1 MLINM
6 KTILLHNPAKQDNV
20 EAMADALVESMRFAD
35 PTVDYPD
42 ISKAKAD
49 DGVPAEW
56 FHKAYAGITGTSELT
71 AILQYTQQRMI
82 FDQIG
87 ETFLGIALTEM
98 KHYDRLGDFID
109 HIGGSVSRP
118 VFSAAKVDITTES
131 AAEAVQINIRAE
143 QDTIAEYEKLI
154 QRIQANNPTPTVT
167 STLAIQLI
175 NKIIADE
182 RVHVRLLSG
191 LAMMIDETL

>member
-1 MLINM
+1 M

-20 EAMADALVESMRFAD
+20 EAMADALVESMRYANSS
-35 PTVDYPD
+35 VDYPD
-42 ISKAKAD
+42 VSKAKPD

-56 FHKAYAGITGTSELT
+56 FYKAYVGTAPTSELT

-98 KHYDRLGDFID
+98 KHYDRLGDFINR
-109 HIGGSVSRP
+109 IGGNVSRP
-118 VFSAAKVDITTES
+118 AFSAAKVDITTKS

-143 QDTIAEYEKLI
+143 QDTITEYEKLI

-167 STLAIQLI
+167 SALAIQLI
-175 NKIIADE
+175 NKIVADE
-182 RVHVRLLSG
+182 RVHVRLLAE
-191 LAMMIDETL
+191 LAQSLGEEDTTL

>member
-1 MLINM
+1 M

-20 EAMADALVESMRFAD
+20 EAMVDALVESMRYANSA
-35 PTVDYPD
+35 VDYPD
-42 ISKAKAD
+42 VSKAKPD

-56 FHKAYAGITGTSELT
+56 FYKAYAGTAPTSELT

-82 FDQIG
+82 FDEIG

-98 KHYDRLGDFID
+98 KHYDRLGDFINR
-109 HIGGSVSRP
+109 IGGNVSRP
-118 VFSAAKVDITTES
+118 AFSAAKVDITTKS
-131 AAEAVQINIRAE
+131 AAEAVQINIHAE

-167 STLAIQLI
+167 SALAIQLI
-175 NKIIADE
+175 NKIVADE
-182 RVHVRLLSG
+182 HVHVRLLAE
-191 LAMMIDETL
+191 LAQSLGEEDTTL

>member
-1 MLINM
+1 M

-20 EAMADALVESMRFAD
+20 EAMADALVESMRYANSS
-35 PTVDYPD
+35 VDYPD
-42 ISKAKAD
+42 VSKAKPD

-56 FHKAYAGITGTSELT
+56 FYKAYVGTAPTSELT

-82 FDQIG
+82 FDEIG

-98 KHYDRLGDFID
+98 KHYDRLGDFINR
-109 HIGGSVSRP
+109 IGGNVSRP
-118 VFSAAKVDITTES
+118 AFSAAKVDITTKS

-167 STLAIQLI
+167 SALAIQLI
-175 NKIIADE
+175 NKIVADE
-182 RVHVRLLSG
+182 RVHVCLLAE
-191 LAMMIDETL
+191 LAQSLGEEDTTL

>member
-1 MLINM
+1 M

-20 EAMADALVESMRFAD
+20 EAMADALVESMRYANSA
-35 PTVDYPD
+35 VDYPD
-42 ISKAKAD
+42 ISKAKPD
-49 DGVPAEW
+49 DDVPAEW
-56 FHKAYAGITGTSELT
+56 FYKAYVGTAPTSELT

-98 KHYDRLGDFID
+98 KHYDRLGDFINR
-109 HIGGSVSRP
+109 IGGNVSRP
-118 VFSAAKVDITTES
+118 AFSAAKVDITTKS
-131 AAEAVQINIRAE
+131 AAEAVQINICAE

-167 STLAIQLI
+167 SALAIQLI
-175 NKIIADE
+175 NKIVADE
-182 RVHVRLLSG
+182 RVHVCLLAE
-191 LAMMIDETL
+191 LAQSLGEEDTTL

>member
-1 MLINM
+1 M

-20 EAMADALVESMRFAD
+20 EAMADALVESMRYANSA
-35 PTVDYPD
+35 VDYPD
-42 ISKAKAD
+42 VSKAKPD

-56 FHKAYAGITGTSELT
+56 FYKAYVGTAPTSELT

-98 KHYDRLGDFID
+98 KHYDRLGDFINR
-109 HIGGSVSRP
+109 IGGNVSRP
-118 VFSAAKVDITTES
+118 AFSAAKVDITTKS
-131 AAEAVQINIRAE
+131 AAEAVQINIHAE

-167 STLAIQLI
+167 SALAIQLI
-175 NKIIADE
+175 NKIVADE
-182 RVHVRLLSG
+182 HVHVFLLAE
-191 LAMMIDETL
+191 LAQSLGEEDTTL

>member
-1 MLINM
+1 M

-20 EAMADALVESMRFAD
+20 EAMADALVESMRYANSS
-35 PTVDYPD
+35 VDYPD
-42 ISKAKAD
+42 VSKAKPD

-56 FHKAYAGITGTSELT
+56 FYKAYVGTAPTSELT

-82 FDQIG
+82 FDEIG

-98 KHYDRLGDFID
+98 KHYDRLGDFINR
-109 HIGGSVSRP
+109 IGGNVSRP
-118 VFSAAKVDITTES
+118 AFSAAKVDITTKS

-154 QRIQANNPTPTVT
+154 QRIQANNLTPTVT
-167 STLAIQLI
+167 SALAIQLI
-175 NKIIADE
+175 NKIVADE
-182 RVHVRLLSG
+182 HVHVRLLAE
-191 LAMMIDETL
+191 LARSLGEEDTTL

>member
-1 MLINM
+1 M

-20 EAMADALVESMRFAD
+20 EAMADALVESMRYANSS
-35 PTVDYPD
+35 VDYPD
-42 ISKAKAD
+42 VSKAKPD

-56 FHKAYAGITGTSELT
+56 FYKAYVGTAPTSELT

-82 FDQIG
+82 FDEIG

-98 KHYDRLGDFID
+98 KHYDRLGDFINR
-109 HIGGSVSRP
+109 IGGNVSRP
-118 VFSAAKVDITTES
+118 AFSAAKVDITTKS

-167 STLAIQLI
+167 SALAIQLI
-175 NKIIADE
+175 NKIVADE
-182 RVHVRLLSG
+182 HVHVRLLAE
-191 LAMMIDETL
+191 LAHSLGEEDTTL

>member
-1 MLINM
+1 M

-20 EAMADALVESMRFAD
+20 EAMADALVESMRYANSA
-35 PTVDYPD
+35 VDYHD
-42 ISKAKAD
+42 VSKAKPD

-56 FHKAYAGITGTSELT
+56 FYKAYVGTAPTSELT

-82 FDQIG
+82 FDEIG

-98 KHYDRLGDFID
+98 KHYDRLGDFINR
-109 HIGGSVSRP
+109 IGGNVSRP
-118 VFSAAKVDITTES
+118 AFSAAKVDITTKS
-131 AAEAVQINIRAE
+131 AAEAVQINIHAE

-167 STLAIQLI
+167 SALAIQLI
-175 NKIIADE
+175 NKIVADE
-182 RVHVRLLSG
+182 HVHVRLLAE
-191 LAMMIDETL
+191 LAQSLGEEDTTL

>member
-1 MLINM
+1 M

-20 EAMADALVESMRFAD
+20 EAMADALVESMRYANSA
-35 PTVDYPD
+35 VDYPD
-42 ISKAKAD
+42 VSKAKPD

-56 FHKAYAGITGTSELT
+56 FYKAYVGTAPTSELT

-82 FDQIG
+82 FDEIG

-98 KHYDRLGDFID
+98 KHYDRLGDFINR
-109 HIGGSVSRP
+109 IGGNVSRP
-118 VFSAAKVDITTES
+118 AFSAAKVDITTKS

-167 STLAIQLI
+167 SALAIQLI
-175 NKIIADE
+175 NKIVADE
-182 RVHVRLLSG
+182 HVHVRLLAE
-191 LAMMIDETL
+191 LAQSLSEEDTTL

>member
-1 MLINM
+1 M

-20 EAMADALVESMRFAD
+20 EAMADALVESMRYANSA
-35 PTVDYPD
+35 VDYPD
-42 ISKAKAD
+42 VSKAKPD

-56 FHKAYAGITGTSELT
+56 FYKAYVGTAPTSELT

-98 KHYDRLGDFID
+98 KHYDRLGDFINR
-109 HIGGSVSRP
+109 IGGNVSRP
-118 VFSAAKVDITTES
+118 AFSAAKVDITTKS

-143 QDTIAEYEKLI
+143 QDTITEYEKLI

-167 STLAIQLI
+167 SALAIQLI
-175 NKIIADE
+175 NKIVADE
-182 RVHVRLLSG
+182 HVHVRLLAE
-191 LAMMIDETL
+191 LAQSLGEEDTTL

>member
-1 MLINM
+1 M

-20 EAMADALVESMRFAD
+20 EAMADALVESMRYANSS
-35 PTVDYPD
+35 VDYPD
-42 ISKAKAD
+42 VSKAKPD

-56 FHKAYAGITGTSELT
+56 FYKAYVGTAPTSELT
-71 AILQYTQQRMI
+71 AILQYTQQRML
-82 FDQIG
+82 FDEIG

-98 KHYDRLGDFID
+98 KHYDRLGDFINR
-109 HIGGSVSRP
+109 IGGSVSRP
-118 VFSAAKVDITTES
+118 AFSAAKVDITTKS

-167 STLAIQLI
+167 SALAIQLI
-175 NKIIADE
+175 NKIVADE
-182 RVHVRLLSG
+182 RVHVRLLAE
-191 LAMMIDETL
+191 LAQSLGEEDTTL

>member
-1 MLINM
+1 M

-20 EAMADALVESMRFAD
+20 EAMADALVESMRYANSA
-35 PTVDYPD
+35 VDYPD
-42 ISKAKAD
+42 VSKAKPD

-56 FHKAYAGITGTSELT
+56 FYKAYVGTAPTSELT
-71 AILQYTQQRMI
+71 AIIQYTQQRMI

-98 KHYDRLGDFID
+98 KHYDRLGDFINR
-109 HIGGSVSRP
+109 IGGNVSRP
-118 VFSAAKVDITTES
+118 AFSAAKVDITTKS

-143 QDTIAEYEKLI
+143 QDTITEYEKLI

-167 STLAIQLI
+167 SALAIQLI
-175 NKIIADE
+175 NKIVADE
-182 RVHVRLLSG
+182 HVHVRLLAE
-191 LAMMIDETL
+191 LAQSLGEEDTTL

>member
-1 MLINM
+1 M

-20 EAMADALVESMRFAD
+20 EAMADALVESMRYANSS
-35 PTVDYPD
+35 VDYPD
-42 ISKAKAD
+42 VSKAKPD

-56 FHKAYAGITGTSELT
+56 FYKAYVGTAPTSELT

-82 FDQIG
+82 FDEIG

-98 KHYDRLGDFID
+98 KHYDRLGDFI
-109 HIGGSVSRP
+109 HHLGHAVSKP

-131 AAEAVQINIRAE
+131 AAEAIQINIRAE

-154 QRIQANNPTPTVT
+154 QRIQAGNPTPTTT
-167 STLAIQLI
+167 STLAVQLL

-182 RVHVRLLSG
+182 RVHVRLLAE
-191 LAMMIDETL
+191 LAQSIDETL

>member
-1 MLINM
+1 M

-20 EAMADALVESMRFAD
+20 EAMADALVESMRYANSS
-35 PTVDYPD
+35 VDYPD
-42 ISKAKAD
+42 VSKAKPD

-56 FHKAYAGITGTSELT
+56 FYKAYVGTAPTSELT

-82 FDQIG
+82 FDEIG

-98 KHYDRLGDFID
+98 KHYDRLGDFINR
-109 HIGGSVSRP
+109 IGGNVSRP
-118 VFSAAKVDITTES
+118 AFSAAKVDITTKS

-143 QDTIAEYEKLI
+143 QDTITEYEKLI

-167 STLAIQLI
+167 SALAIQLI
-175 NKIIADE
+175 NKIVADE
-182 RVHVRLLSG
+182 RVHVRLLAE
-191 LAMMIDETL
+191 LAQSLGEEDTTL

>member
-1 MLINM
+1 M

-20 EAMADALVESMRFAD
+20 EAMADALVESMRYANSA
-35 PTVDYPD
+35 VDYPD
-42 ISKAKAD
+42 VSKAKPD

-56 FHKAYAGITGTSELT
+56 FYKAYVGTAPTSELT

-82 FDQIG
+82 FDEIG

-98 KHYDRLGDFID
+98 KHYDRLGDFINR
-109 HIGGSVSRP
+109 IGGNVSRP
-118 VFSAAKVDITTES
+118 AFSAAKVDITTKS

-143 QDTIAEYEKLI
+143 QDTITEYEKLI

-167 STLAIQLI
+167 SALAIQLI
-175 NKIIADE
+175 NKIVVDE
-182 RVHVRLLSG
+182 RVHVRLLAE
-191 LAMMIDETL
+191 LAQSLGEEDTTL

>member
-1 MLINM
+1 M

-20 EAMADALVESMRFAD
+20 EAMADALVESMRYAD
-35 PTVDYPD
+35 HAIDYPD

-56 FHKAYAGITGTSELT
+56 FYKVYAGITGTSELT
-71 AILQYTQQRMI
+71 AIIQYTQQRML

-98 KHYDRLGDFID
+98 KHYDRLGDFI
-109 HIGGSVSRP
+109 HHLGHAVSKP

-131 AAEAVQINIRAE
+131 AAEAIQINIRAE

-154 QRIQANNPTPTVT
+154 QRIQAGNPTPTTT
-167 STLAIQLI
+167 STLAVQLL

-182 RVHVRLLSG
+182 RVHVRLLAE
-191 LAMMIDETL
+191 LAQSIDETL

>member
-1 MLINM
+1 M

-20 EAMADALVESMRFAD
+20 EAMADALVESMRYANSS
-35 PTVDYPD
+35 VDYPD
-42 ISKAKAD
+42 VSKAKPD

-56 FHKAYAGITGTSELT
+56 FYKAYVGTAPTSELT
-71 AILQYTQQRMI
+71 AIIQYTQQRMI

-98 KHYDRLGDFID
+98 KHYDRLGDFIN
-109 HIGGSVSRP
+109 HIGGNVSRP
-118 VFSAAKVDITTES
+118 AFSAAKVDITTKS

-167 STLAIQLI
+167 SALAIQLI
-175 NKIIADE
+175 NKIVVDE
-182 RVHVRLLSG
+182 HVHVRLLAE
-191 LAMMIDETL
+191 LAQSLGEEDTTL

>member
-1 MLINM
+1 M

-20 EAMADALVESMRFAD
+20 EAMADALVESMRYANSS
-35 PTVDYPD
+35 VDYPD
-42 ISKAKAD
+42 VSKAKPD

-56 FHKAYAGITGTSELT
+56 FYKAYVGTAPTSELT

-82 FDQIG
+82 FDEIG

-98 KHYDRLGDFID
+98 KHYDRLGDFINR
-109 HIGGSVSRP
+109 IGGNVSRP
-118 VFSAAKVDITTES
+118 AFSAAKVDITTKS

-167 STLAIQLI
+167 SALAIQLI
-175 NKIIADE
+175 NKIVVDE
-182 RVHVRLLSG
+182 RVHVCLLAE
-191 LAMMIDETL
+191 LAQSLGEEDTTL

>member
-1 MLINM
+1 M

-20 EAMADALVESMRFAD
+20 EAMADALVESMRYANSS
-35 PTVDYPD
+35 VDYPD
-42 ISKAKAD
+42 VSKAKPD

-56 FHKAYAGITGTSELT
+56 FYKAYVGTAPTSELT

-82 FDQIG
+82 FDEIG

-98 KHYDRLGDFID
+98 KHYDRLGDFINR
-109 HIGGSVSRP
+109 IGGNVSRP
-118 VFSAAKVDITTES
+118 AFSAAKVDITTKS

-167 STLAIQLI
+167 SALAIQLI
-175 NKIIADE
+175 NKIVVDE
-182 RVHVRLLSG
+182 HVHVRLLAE
-191 LAMMIDETL
+191 LAQSLGEEDTTL

>member
-1 MLINM
+1 M

-20 EAMADALVESMRFAD
+20 EAMADALVESMRYANSA
-35 PTVDYPD
+35 VDYPD
-42 ISKAKAD
+42 ISKAKPD

-56 FHKAYAGITGTSELT
+56 FYKAYVGTAPTSELT

-98 KHYDRLGDFID
+98 KHYDRLGDFINR
-109 HIGGSVSRP
+109 IGGNVSRP
-118 VFSAAKVDITTES
+118 AFSAAKVDITTKS

-167 STLAIQLI
+167 SALAIQLI
-175 NKIIADE
+175 NKIVADE
-182 RVHVRLLSG
+182 HVHVRLLAE
-191 LAMMIDETL
+191 LAQSLGEEDTTL

>member
-1 MLINM
+1 M

-20 EAMADALVESMRFAD
+20 EAMADALVESMRYANSA
-35 PTVDYPD
+35 VDYPD
-42 ISKAKAD
+42 VSKAKPD

-56 FHKAYAGITGTSELT
+56 FYKAYVGTAPTSELT

-98 KHYDRLGDFID
+98 KHYDRLGDFINR
-109 HIGGSVSRP
+109 IGGNVSRP
-118 VFSAAKVDITTES
+118 AFSAAKVDITTKS
-131 AAEAVQINIRAE
+131 AAEAVQINIHAE

-167 STLAIQLI
+167 SALAIQLI
-175 NKIIADE
+175 NKIVADE
-182 RVHVRLLSG
+182 RVHVCLLAE
-191 LAMMIDETL
+191 LAQSLGEEDTTL

>member
-1 MLINM
+1 M

-20 EAMADALVESMRFAD
+20 EAMADALVESMRYANSS
-35 PTVDYPD
+35 VDYPD
-42 ISKAKAD
+42 VSKAKPD

-56 FHKAYAGITGTSELT
+56 FYKAYVGTAPTSELT

-98 KHYDRLGDFID
+98 KHYDRLGDFINR
-109 HIGGSVSRP
+109 IGGNVSRP
-118 VFSAAKVDITTES
+118 AFSAAKVDITTKS
-131 AAEAVQINIRAE
+131 AAEAVQINIHAE

-167 STLAIQLI
+167 SALAIQLI
-175 NKIIADE
+175 NKIVADE
-182 RVHVRLLSG
+182 HVHVRLLAE
-191 LAMMIDETL
+191 LAQSLGEEDTTL

>member
-1 MLINM
+1 M
-6 KTILLHNPAKQDNV
+6 KTLLVHQPAKQDNV
-20 EAMADALVESMRFAD
+20 EIMADALVESMRYAD
-35 PTVDYPD
+35 HTVDYPD

-56 FHKAYAGITGTSELT
+56 FYKAYAGITGTSELT
-71 AILQYTQQRMI
+71 AIIQYTQQRML

-98 KHYDRLGDFID
+98 KHYDRLGDFI
-109 HIGGSVSRP
+109 HHLGHAVSKP

-131 AAEAVQINIRAE
+131 AIEAVQINIRAE

-154 QRIQANNPTPTVT
+154 QRIQAGNPTPTTT
-167 STLAIQLI
+167 STLAVQLL

-182 RVHVRLLSG
+182 RVHVRLLAE
-191 LAMMIDETL
+191 LAQTLDETL

>member
-1 MLINM
+1 M

-20 EAMADALVESMRFAD
+20 EAMADALVESMRYANSS
-35 PTVDYPD
+35 VDYPD
-42 ISKAKAD
+42 VSKAKPD

-56 FHKAYAGITGTSELT
+56 FYKAYVGTAPTSELT

-98 KHYDRLGDFID
+98 KHYDRLGDFINR
-109 HIGGSVSRP
+109 IGGNVSRP
-118 VFSAAKVDITTES
+118 AFSAAKVDITTKS

-167 STLAIQLI
+167 SALAIQLI
-175 NKIIADE
+175 NKIVADE
-182 RVHVRLLSG
+182 LVHVCLLAE
-191 LAMMIDETL
+191 LAQSLGEEDTTL

>member
-1 MLINM
+1 M

-20 EAMADALVESMRFAD
+20 EAMADALVESMRYANSA
-35 PTVDYPD
+35 VDYPD
-42 ISKAKAD
+42 ISKAKPD

-56 FHKAYAGITGTSELT
+56 FYKAYVGTAPTSELT

-98 KHYDRLGDFID
+98 KHYDRLGDFINR
-109 HIGGSVSRP
+109 IGGNVSRP
-118 VFSAAKVDITTES
+118 AFSAAKVDITTKS

-167 STLAIQLI
+167 SALAIQLI
-175 NKIIADE
+175 NKIVADE
-182 RVHVRLLSG
+182 HVHVRLLAE
-191 LAMMIDETL
+191 LAHSLGEEDTTL

>member
-1 MLINM
+1 M

-20 EAMADALVESMRFAD
+20 EAMADALVESMRYANSA
-35 PTVDYPD
+35 VDYPD
-42 ISKAKAD
+42 VSKAKPD

-56 FHKAYAGITGTSELT
+56 FYKAYVGTAPTSELT

-98 KHYDRLGDFID
+98 KHYDRLGDFINR
-109 HIGGSVSRP
+109 IGGNVSRP
-118 VFSAAKVDITTES
+118 AFSAAKVDITTKS
-131 AAEAVQINIRAE
+131 AVEAVQINIHAE

-167 STLAIQLI
+167 SALAIQLI
-175 NKIIADE
+175 NKIVADE
-182 RVHVRLLSG
+182 HVHVRLLAE
-191 LAMMIDETL
+191 LAQSLGEEDTTL

>member
-1 MLINM
+1 M
-6 KTILLHNPAKQDNV
+6 KTILLHNPAKRDNV
-20 EAMADALVESMRFAD
+20 EAMADALVESMRYANSA
-35 PTVDYPD
+35 VDYPD
-42 ISKAKAD
+42 VSKAKPD

-56 FHKAYAGITGTSELT
+56 FYKAYVGTAPTSELT

-98 KHYDRLGDFID
+98 KHYDRLGDFINR
-109 HIGGSVSRP
+109 IGGNVSRP
-118 VFSAAKVDITTES
+118 AFSAAKVDITTKS

-167 STLAIQLI
+167 SALAIQLI
-175 NKIIADE
+175 NKIVADE
-182 RVHVRLLSG
+182 HVHVRLLAE
-191 LAMMIDETL
+191 LAHSLGEEDTTL